1 MTRRAQKLI
10 AILTVILTPAA
21 AWAQGT
27 ITTIAGGGPVNL
39 PALSSSFQSP
49 IAFTRDSLGNSY
61 ISVSA
66 YFQAR
71 VYKVDSSG
79 KVSIYAGSLSP
90 GYSGD
95 GGAAN
100 QAQLD
105 SPAGLASDAQGN
117 LFIADE
123 NNCVIREVAASSG
136 IITTVA
142 GTSTCGYNGDNV
154 AATAAELY
162 YPVGVA
168 VDGSGNLFIADS
180 NNQRIRE
187 VSANGSN
194 GMTAG
199 NIYTFAGTGT
209 LGFAG
214 DGQPA
219 AGAELNYPLGV
230 FVDGAG
236 NLFITDTNNQ
246 CIREVPAATANGMT
260 AGNIYTIAGTGTPGS
275 AGDGLP
281 AVGAE
286 LSYPSSVWVDGSGNL
301 FIADT
306 ANQRI
311 REVPAVTA
319 NAMTAGDIYTVAG
332 NGTAGYTGDTQA
344 ATSAELT
351 FPTGVFVDGSGN
363 LFITDYGNFV
373 IRGVS
378 SATGKINTFAGNGT
392 LGFSGDGYIAT
403 DGTLNIPWGLATNQ
417 YGDVF
422 IADELNCAI
431 REVLAKNGT
440 MLTVAGVSQI
450 SSALNGYGCS
460 AYGGDGGPA
469 TATTLNLPS
478 SVFVDSSGNIFIAD
492 YSNCLVREVIAATGN
507 IVTVA
512 GSVNPSTQQPACG
525 YSGDN
530 GPAIAAQLDYP
541 SAVFVDS
548 SGNLFIA
555 DTNNHLVRE
564 VPAVTANGM
573 TAGFIYRIAGTYA
586 VGGGAFGGD
595 GGLATS
601 AQLSYPSAIFVDNS
615 ENLFIA
621 DTNNSRIR
629 EVPAVGTNG
638 MTAGNIY
645 TIAGNGTSGY
655 NGDNQPAINAEL
667 HAPDGLLVDSAG
679 NVFVSELFN
688 CLVRKVDGSTGYITT
703 VAGLVDATTQQ
714 PVCGYSGDGGPATSA
729 QIFEARGLAAGPGGS
744 LLIADGWFNVVRQV
758 SGVTVTPWASVSPA
772 SLAFA
777 GQVTGTPS
785 APQILTLK
793 NTGTAALTVNSIS
806 VNGANGTDFAE
817 TDNCVGQ
824 VIQPNSSCAVNVTF
838 LPTLVASEGATLTI
852 ANTANSPLV
861 INLAGTGVA
870 ATPAVTLSSTSL
882 TFNGQTVGT
891 SSTAQT
897 VTLTNSGT
905 AALNITSIAVGGT
918 NNADFGE
925 TNNCGT
931 SLGASAICTINVTF
945 TPAASGARSASITI
959 TDSAAGSPQT
969 ISLSGSGSTATL
981 SLSIAGNGSASQTVK
996 AGQTATYNLQL
1007 TTTGGSP
1014 TSQIS
1019 ATVSCS
1025 GAPAL
1030 SQCSGPSS
1038 AVAVTPSAPGLF
1050 SILVSTTGH
1059 TPAGVAI
1066 PQSPRDLP
1074 PAMPRMLLLSLVA
1087 LLILAGMLCW
1097 TRNTTRYPRAVRM
1110 ALSACVLLMTL
1121 SAAMLV
1127 GGCGGGSSSSSTPST
1142 PAGTYTLTVT
1152 ATASGNTQSLPLT
1165 LVVQ

>member
-1 MTRRAQKLI
+1 MIRRAQKLI
-10 AILTVILTPAA
+10 LILTAILTPVAA
-21 AWAQGT
+21 SAQGT
-27 ITTIAGGGPVNL
+27 ITTIAGGGPNNL

-61 ISVSA
+61 ISVSS

-71 VYKVDSSG
+71 VYKVDTSG

-105 SPAGLASDAQGN
+105 SPAGLAFDAQGN

-142 GTSTCGYNGDNV
+142 GTSTTCGYNGDNV

-187 VSANGSN
+187 VSAKSSN

-199 NIYTFAGTGT
+199 NIYTVAGTGT

-246 CIREVPAATANGMT
+246 RIREVPAATANGMT
-260 AGNIYTIAGTGTPGS
+260 AGNIYTIAGTGTPGY

-286 LSYPSSVWVDGSGNL
+286 LSYPSSVWVDGNGNL

-378 SATGKINTFAGNGT
+378 AATGKISTFAGNGT

-422 IADELNCAI
+422 IADELNCVI

-450 SSALNGYGCS
+450 SSALNSYGCS

-478 SVFVDSSGNIFIAD
+478 SVFVDSSGNMFIAD
-492 YSNCLVREVIAATGN
+492 YSNCLVREVVAATGN
-507 IVTVA
+507 IATVA
-512 GSVNPSTQQPACG
+512 GSVNPATQQPACG
-525 YSGDN
+525 YSGDS
-530 GPAIAAQLDYP
+530 GPAIAAQLNYP

-601 AQLSYPSAIFVDNS
+601 AQLSYPSAIYVDNS

-629 EVPAVGTNG
+629 EVPAVSTNV

-667 HAPDGLLVDSAG
+667 YAPEGLLVDSAG
-679 NVFVSELFN
+679 NVFVAEMFN
-688 CLVRKVDGSTGYITT
+688 CLVRKVDGSTGYIST
-703 VAGLVDATTQQ
+703 VAGFVDPTTQQ

-729 QIFEARGLAAGPGGS
+729 QIFEARGLAAGPGGN
-744 LLIADGWFNVVRQV
+744 LLIADGWFNAVRQV

-777 GQVTGTPS
+777 GEVTGTTS
-785 APQILTLK
+785 APKILTLK

-806 VNGANGTDFAE
+806 VSGANGADFGE
-817 TDNCVGQ
+817 TDNCAGQ

-861 INLAGTGVA
+861 ISLSGTGVA
-870 ATPAVTLSSTSL
+870 PTPAVSLSSTSV

-905 AALNITSIAVGGT
+905 AALNFTDIAVSGT
-918 NNADFGE
+918 NAGDFAE
-925 TNNCGT
+925 TNTCGS
-931 SLGASAICTINVTF
+931 SLGAGANCAINVTF
-945 TPAASGARSASITI
+945 APAASGARSASITI
-959 TDSAAGSPQT
+959 TDDAAGSPQA
-969 ISLSGSGSTATL
+969 ISLTGSGSAL
-981 SLSIAGNGSASQTVK
+981 SLTIAGNGSASQTVK

-1007 TTTGGSP
+1007 TATGGSP

-1019 ATVSCS
+1019 ATISCA
-1025 GAPAL
+1025 GAPSL
-1030 SQCSGPSS
+1030 SHCTGPAS
-1038 AVAVTPSAPGLF
+1038 AVIVTSSAPGLF
-1050 SILVSTTGH
+1050 SILVSTTGP
-1059 TPAGVAI
+1059 TPAVAGG
-1066 PQSPRDLP
+1066 PQAPRDLP
-1074 PAMPRMLLLSLVA
+1074 PAMLRMLLLSLVA
-1087 LLILAGMLCW
+1087 LLIFAAMLGW
-1097 TRNTTRYPRAVRM
+1097 TRNTTRYPRAVRV
-1110 ALSACVLLMTL
+1110 ALSACALLMTL
-1121 SAAMLV
+1121 SVAILV
-1127 GGCGGGSSSSSTPST
+1127 GGCGGGSSSSGTPST

-1152 ATASGNTQSLPLT
+1152 ATGGGNTQSLPLT
-1165 LVVQ
+1165 LIVQ